1 MKVLITGGTGFVGTH
16 LCRELLRQG
25 HEVQVISRSPGRPEH
40 LPEGTD
46 VITGDPTRP
55 GAWQDQVAQCDAVIN
70 LAGASIFTYWSG
82 RAKQNMYDS
91 RILTTR
97 RLVEALEARSGRRTV
112 LINASAVG
120 YYGPRDDDLLV
131 EEEGLPGSDFLA
143 RLAQD
148 WEAEARRASDYGV
161 RVVLCRFGIVLGKE
175 GGALAKMLPA
185 FRKWLG
191 SPLGSGK
198 QWFPWIHE
206 QDLANIM
213 LFALQ
218 RDDLD
223 GPINCVAP
231 YSVRNRELTETLA
244 KTLKRSVLLP
254 PVPSLLLRTVLGEF
268 GSVLLTGQRVFPR
281 RLLSKGFQFGFP
293 TLQEALADL
302 ISGGTGS
309 HGRLRAL

>member
-1 MKVLITGGTGFVGTH
+1 MKVLITGGTGFVGTY
-16 LCRELLRQG
+16 LAQELLRQG
-25 HEVQVISRSPGRPEH
+25 HEVLVISRSPGRPRQ
-40 LPEGTD
+40 LPAGVD
-46 VITGDPTRP
+46 LVTGDPTQP
-55 GAWQDQVAQCDAVIN
+55 GAWQEHLVLCDGVVN
-70 LAGASIFTYWSG
+70 LAGASIFTYWTG
-82 RAKQNMYDS
+82 RAKQNIYDS

-97 RLVEALEARSGRRTV
+97 RLVEALAARRGQRTV
-112 LINASAVG
+112 LVNASAVG
-120 YYGPRDDDLLV
+120 YYEPRDDDLLV
-131 EEEGLPGSDFLA
+131 EEDGLPGSDFLA

-148 WEAEARRASDYGV
+148 WEAEARRAADYGV
-161 RVVLCRFGIVLGKE
+161 RVVSCRFGIVLGKQ
-175 GGALAKMLPA
+175 GGALAKMIPS

-206 QDLANIM
+206 EDLANIV

-218 RDDLD
+218 RDDLE

-244 KTLKRSVLLP
+244 RTLKRSVVLP
-254 PVPSLLLRTVLGEF
+254 PVPGVLLRAILGEF

-281 RLLSKGFQFGFP
+281 RLLSEGFQFRFP

-302 ISGGTGS
+302 VP
-309 HGRLRAL
+309 

>member
-1 MKVLITGGTGFVGTH
+1 MKVLITGGTGFVGMH
-16 LCRELLRQG
+16 LSQELLRQG
-25 HEVQVISRSPGRPEH
+25 HEVLVISRSPGRPRQSPAGVE
-40 LPEGTD
+40 L
-46 VITGDPTRP
+46 VTGDPTQP
-55 GAWQDQVAQCDAVIN
+55 GAWQERVAECDGVIN
-70 LAGASIFTYWSG
+70 LAGASIFTYWTG
-82 RAKQNMYDS
+82 MVKQIIYDS

-97 RLVEALEARSGRRTV
+97 RLVEALAPRSGRRTV

-120 YYGPRDDDLLV
+120 YYGPRDNDLLV
-131 EEEGLPGSDFLA
+131 EEDGLPGSDFLA

-148 WEAEARRASDYGV
+148 WEAEARRAADYGV
-161 RVVLCRFGIVLGKE
+161 RVVLCRFGIVLGKQ

-206 QDLANIM
+206 QDLANIV
-213 LFALQ
+213 LFAL
-218 RDDLD
+218 RHDHLE

-244 KTLKRSVLLP
+244 RTLNRSVVLP
-254 PVPSLLLRTVLGEF
+254 PVPGLLLRALLGEF

-281 RLLSKGFQFGFP
+281 RLLSEGFQFSYP
-293 TLQEALADL
+293 TLREALADL
-302 ISGGTGS
+302 IPGEPGA
-309 HGRLRAL
+309 HG

>member
-16 LCRELLRQG
+16 LSRELLRQG
-25 HEVQVISRSPGRPEH
+25 HEVLVISRSPGRTGH
-40 LPEGTD
+40 LPEG
-46 VITGDPTRP
+46 VNLITGDPAKP
-55 GAWQDQVAQCDAVIN
+55 GAWQEQAAQCDGVIN
-70 LAGASIFTYWSG
+70 LAGASIFTYWTG
-82 RAKQNMYDS
+82 RAKQIIYDS

-97 RLVEALEARSGRRTV
+97 RLVEALATRSGQRTV

-131 EEEGLPGSDFLA
+131 EEDGPPGSDFLA
-143 RLAQD
+143 RLARD
-148 WEAEARRASDYGV
+148 WEAEAKRAADYGV
-161 RVVLCRFGIVLGKE
+161 RVVLCRFGIVLGKQ

-206 QDLANIM
+206 QDLADIM

-218 RDDLD
+218 QEHLE
-223 GPINCVAP
+223 GPFNCVAP

-244 KTLKRSVLLP
+244 RTLNRSVVLP
-254 PVPSLLLRTVLGEF
+254 PVPALLLRAILGEF
-268 GSVLLTGQRVFPR
+268 GGVLLTGQRVFPR
-281 RLLSKGFQFGFP
+281 RLLSEGFQFRFP
-293 TLQEALADL
+293 TLQEALTDL
-302 ISGGTGS
+302 IPGEPGA
-309 HGRLRAL
+309 HGWLSPW